1 MTVDMGMFPCF
12 ISVTLAPRVLLQ
24 LSLVFSRT
32 KGLTLEY
39 F

>member
-1 MTVDMGMFPCF
+1 MTVDMDMFPCF

-24 LSLVFSRT
+24 LCLVFYT
-32 KGLTLEY
+32 EGLTLED